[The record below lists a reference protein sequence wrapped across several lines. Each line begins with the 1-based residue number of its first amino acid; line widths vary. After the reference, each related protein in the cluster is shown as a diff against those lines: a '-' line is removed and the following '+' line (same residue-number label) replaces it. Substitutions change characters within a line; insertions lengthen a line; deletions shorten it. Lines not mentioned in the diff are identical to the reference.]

1 MGRVLLGFAVFIL
14 IQFMIEE
21 GGGASC
27 YYRAPEGLSH
37 VGSRSCSP
45 TSPHPLRYT
54 YCGFT
59 IMAIT
64 SGIFSAICLVTL
76 ATVVLLL
83 QRFFLPLRSTPEYLL
98 VSTFLP
104 LFISSSIVVLVP
116 IDLASSSAGDSSSR
130 GIHLPPLFWSKGNRL
145 LRCL

>member
-1 MGRVLLGFAVFIL
+1 MILG
-14 IQFMIEE
+14 
-21 GGGASC
+21 
-27 YYRAPEGLSH
+27 H
-37 VGSRSCSP
+37 VVNSP

-54 YCGFT
+54 DLGFI

-116 IDLASSSAGDSSSR
+116 IDLASSSAGDSGSR
-130 GIHLPPLFWSKGNRL
+130 GIHLPLFRSNETD
-145 LRCL
+145 C